1 MTLKYKQQNII
12 IHTVDDITFQ
22 TFSFHVLIF
31 SLIKREAEGRKA
43 DFKVQTVL

>member
-12 IHTVDDITFQ
+12 HTVHDLTFQ